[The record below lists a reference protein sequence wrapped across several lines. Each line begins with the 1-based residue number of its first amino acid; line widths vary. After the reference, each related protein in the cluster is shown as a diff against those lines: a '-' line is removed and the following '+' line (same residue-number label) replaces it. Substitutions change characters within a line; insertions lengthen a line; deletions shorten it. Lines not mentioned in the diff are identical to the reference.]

1 MLEPFRERS
10 QAFPV
15 RFGARNKTAS
25 GLHSLWPRKTKM
37 ISSGPYFSFTL
48 WTSYLLLLLF
58 FIGHRLFQESSWF
71 PFAKFFLF
79 FFNLLRPVCKV
90 LHFHHLS
97 LYGAATWTALPGLSS
112 AEDRVAKGSGRGRQ
126 GCRFGGRWQCR
137 ISDWK
142 PPSCRSVMHSH
153 TLCVPRERILIY
165 QI

>member
-10 QAFPV
+10 QAFSV

-90 LHFHHLS
+90 RHFHHLS

-112 AEDRVAKGSGRGRQ
+112 AEDRVAKGSAAGGRGADLEV
-126 GCRFGGRWQCR
+126 GGNAVFQTENPQAADQRC
-137 ISDWK
+137 ILIH
-142 PPSCRSVMHSH
+142 SVY
-153 TLCVPRERILIY
+153 RERILIY